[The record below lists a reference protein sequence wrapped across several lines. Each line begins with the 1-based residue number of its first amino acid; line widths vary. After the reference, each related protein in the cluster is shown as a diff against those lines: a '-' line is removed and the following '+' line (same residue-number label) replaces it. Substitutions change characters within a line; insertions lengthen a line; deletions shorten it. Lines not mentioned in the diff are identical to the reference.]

1 MAWRLMR
8 FALVLL
14 LAGASASCRSTDYRV
29 ERFNESHADVGLHV
43 SLVPIGG
50 YPQFLHAADGFIWG
64 VGGRPQFWK
73 IEQATNVVSEVP
85 IRWPQREV
93 IADFAVGHGSVW
105 ISTYPPLGAGQRT
118 QRFDA
123 ITGESVGAIDFGGAL
138 AVGDDALWTFDERS
152 GMVRR
157 IDPATLAVVRAIG
170 CRPKWRRLL
179 ARGSDLWM
187 LGVEDGVLTHI
198 DGGSNTVV
206 WEGPAGE
213 PHESNLWRF
222 FIGGDRG
229 FYSGVLVTD
238 AAVWVTDQRATSRL
252 FSFEQPD
259 GTIARVDPAQQVAA
273 LPQTV
278 GRWPMS
284 PVEFAGSIWITVAND
299 QKRVSLG
306 RIDPN
311 DGRVMALHELPRHR
325 LFLPDSCQTMVAGD
339 DALWIGADGV
349 MQKIEVG
356 PAIVKVE

>member
-1 MAWRLMR
+1 
-8 FALVLL
+8 
-14 LAGASASCRSTDYRV
+14 
-29 ERFNESHADVGLHV
+29 
-43 SLVPIGG
+43 
-50 YPQFLHAADGFIWG
+50 
-64 VGGRPQFWK
+64 
-73 IEQATNVVSEVP
+73 
-85 IRWPQREV
+85 
-93 IADFAVGHGSVW
+93 
-105 ISTYPPLGAGQRT
+105 
-118 QRFDA
+118 
-123 ITGESVGAIDFGGAL
+123 
-138 AVGDDALWTFDERS
+138 
-152 GMVRR
+152 
-157 IDPATLAVVRAIG
+157 
-170 CRPKWRRLL
+170 
-179 ARGSDLWM
+179 M

-299 QKRVSLG
+299 QTRVSLG

>member
-1 MAWRLMR
+1 LA
-8 FALVLL
+8 VL
-14 LAGASASCRSTDYRV
+14 LAGASASCRSTDSSV
-29 ERFNESHADVGLHV
+29 AQFNEFNNDAGLHV

-50 YPQFLHAADGFIWG
+50 YPQFLRAADGFIWG

-123 ITGESVGAIDFGGAL
+123 ITGEPVGTIEFGGAL

-152 GMVRR
+152 GVVRR
-157 IDPATLAVVRAIG
+157 IDPATNALVRAIP
-170 CRPKWRRLL
+170 CRPKWKRLVAL
-179 ARGSDLWM
+179 GGDLWM
-187 LGVEDGVLTHI
+187 LGVEDGMLTHI
-198 DGGSNTVV
+198 DGRSNSIV

-222 FIGGDRG
+222 FVGGDRG
-229 FYSGVLVTD
+229 FYSGMLATD
-238 AAVWVTDQRATSRL
+238 SAVWVTDQRATSRL
-252 FSFEQPD
+252 FAFHQPD
-259 GTIARVDPAQQVAA
+259 GTIARVNPAEKVAA
-273 LPQTV
+273 MPQSV

-284 PVEFAGSIWITVAND
+284 PVEFAGSIWITVAD
-299 QKRVSLG
+299 EKQRVSLG
-306 RIDPN
+306 RIAPT
-311 DGRVMALHELPRHR
+311 DGRVIATYELPRHR
-325 LFLPDSCQTMVAGD
+325 LYLPESCQTMVAGD

-349 MQKIEVG
+349 MQKVEVG
-356 PAIVKVE
+356 RAHIE